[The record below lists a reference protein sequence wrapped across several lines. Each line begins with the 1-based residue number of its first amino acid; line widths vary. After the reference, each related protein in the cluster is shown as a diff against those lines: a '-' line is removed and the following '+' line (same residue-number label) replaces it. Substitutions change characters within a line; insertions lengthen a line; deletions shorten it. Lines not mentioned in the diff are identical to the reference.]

1 MASGMVTKLLLDVAI
16 IMRDVWK
23 RRCVVVFV
31 CVVIKPL
38 LREHFVAIP
47 M

>member
-16 IMRDVWK
+16 IMRDVDVWK
-23 RRCVVVFV
+23 RRCVVFV
-31 CVVIKPL
+31 CVVKPL

>member
-1 MASGMVTKLLLDVAI
+1 MASGMVTKLLDVAI
-16 IMRDVWK
+16 MRVDVWK
-23 RRCVVVFV
+23 RRCVVFV
-31 CVVIKPL
+31 CVVKPL